1 MISNRQKII
10 LRILLE
16 SDTYL
21 DSEYFS
27 YRLDISTKTVQN
39 EMKILEEYL
48 RRTKIQLISK
58 RGFGYAITVKDA
70 KDKEELYQR
79 IYEFSPLED
88 TVTQKAF
95 IICYLLLQEDYVTQ
109 EMLSIHLYSPKRA
122 IVKLVDE
129 IKSSTKENKLNLQ
142 IKPGKGY
149 LFEGDEYA
157 KRLAFT
163 RYFEILQSHRTLEYL
178 FKTSFGFSIEDLPV
192 QKFEMIRKIVNKY
205 NIAISEVNLNSLR
218 IYMALSYNR
227 ISHGHRIETVVSR
240 LKIFNRLI
248 APSEEMLE
256 LIEVEQEPFEAQF
269 LSLFISLL
277 YEKSQLD
284 QLYKDQFMT
293 SYSKNSN
300 LVTNYMDQIFEP
312 YNNLIDSPI
321 NLNKKL
327 ALLLIMVTNQKNI
340 GFLERDIDLVTVDD
354 EMMIAL
360 ECAILFAEYVESEQ
374 NVKFNRNDI
383 LTFAFFFNNEFSYAP
398 TVDRRTLMIVSEKGE
413 AIAQALARRLR
424 KEVEQYTYA
433 INISNTIDANE
444 LRQQNL
450 MIVTDMERFAQGESN
465 VIFYPNLSDY
475 ETIIPNLKFRILDKN
490 ERLLL
495 LLDHI
500 KQDRF
505 FYNAPIKNIKE
516 VINFIADEEKLNSMQ
531 RVELR
536 KEVNDCHDRYFT
548 SVRQQAAIIRF
559 YDEKRTE
566 ASIMIII
573 PAKAFTWNGSKV
585 KIIFVFLFPKKYP
598 PLMLLA
604 NPLTMILANGS
615 LMHRLVQSKSVDEF
629 KKYILR
635 VN

>member
-1 MISNRQKII
+1 MITNRQKII

-16 SDTYL
+16 SDTFL

-48 RRTKIQLISK
+48 RRTKIQLTSK
-58 RGFGYAITVKDA
+58 RGFGYAIAVNDA

-95 IICYLLLQEDYVTQ
+95 IICFLLLQDDYVTQ

-129 IKSSTKENKLNLQ
+129 IKSSAKENKLVLQ

-149 LFEGDEYA
+149 LFEGEEYA

-178 FKTSFGFSIEDLPV
+178 FKTLFGFSIDDLPL
-192 QKFEMIRKIVNKY
+192 QKYEHLRRIIKKY

-218 IYMALSYNR
+218 IYIALSYNR
-227 ISHGHRIETVVSR
+227 ISRGHIINVVVSR
-240 LKIFNRLI
+240 LKITNTLVF
-248 APSEEMLE
+248 PSNEILE
-256 LIEVEQEPFEAQF
+256 LIGAENHHYEIQF
-269 LSLFISLL
+269 LALLISLL

-293 SYSKNSN
+293 YYSNNSN
-300 LVTNYMDQIFEP
+300 LVTNFMDQTFEP
-312 YNNLIDSPI
+312 YNSLIDSPI

-340 GFLERDIDLVTVDD
+340 GFLERDIELITIDD

-374 NVKFNRNDI
+374 SVKFNQNDI

-398 TVDRRTLMIVSEKGE
+398 TVDRRTLMIASEKGE
-413 AIAQALARRLR
+413 AIALSLARRLR

-433 INISNTIDANE
+433 INVSNMIDANQ
-444 LRQQNL
+444 LDQPNL
-450 MIVTDMERFAQGESN
+450 MIVTDMERFATTNNN
-465 VIFYPNLSDY
+465 VIYYPNLSDY
-475 ETIIPNLKFRILDKN
+475 EAIVPNLKFRILDKN
-490 ERLLL
+490 ERLLV
-495 LLDHI
+495 LLDHVEE
-500 KQDRF
+500 KRF
-505 FYNAPIKNIKE
+505 FNNVHLKNIKD
-516 VINFIADEEKLNSMQ
+516 VINFIADNENMNSIQ
-531 RVELR
+531 RVILR
-536 KEVNDCHDRYFT
+536 KEVHDNHERYYS

-559 YDEKRTE
+559 YDEERTE

-573 PAKAFTWNGSKV
+573 PSKAFTWNGSKV
-585 KIIFVFLFPKKYP
+585 KIIIVFLFPKKYP

-615 LMHRLVQSKSVDEF
+615 LMHRLVQSKNVEEF

>member
-1 MISNRQKII
+1 MITNRQKII

-58 RGFGYAITVKDA
+58 RGFGYSITVKDA

-95 IICYLLLQEDYVTQ
+95 IICYLLLQDDYVTQ

-129 IKSSTKENKLNLQ
+129 IKSSTKENKLILQ

-178 FKTSFGFSIEDLPV
+178 FKTSFGFSIEDLPI
-192 QKFEMIRKIVNKY
+192 QKFEMIRKIIHKY
-205 NIAISEVNLNSLR
+205 AITISEVNLNSLR
-218 IYMALSYNR
+218 IYMALTHNR
-227 ISHGHRIETVVSR
+227 ISRKHRIDNVVSR
-240 LKIFNRLI
+240 LKIFTSLI
-248 APSEEMLE
+248 RPSEEILD
-256 LIEVEQEPFEAQF
+256 LIDVNDSFEVQF

-293 SYSKNSN
+293 SYSNNSN
-300 LVTNYMDQIFEP
+300 LVTNFMDQMFEP
-312 YNNLIDSPI
+312 YNNLIESPI

-327 ALLLIMVTNQKNI
+327 ALLLIMLTNQKNI

-360 ECAILFAEYVESEQ
+360 ECAILFAEFVESEQ

-383 LTFAFFFNNEFSYAP
+383 LTFAFFFNNEFTYAP

-413 AIAQALARRLR
+413 AIAHALARRLR
-424 KEVEQYTYA
+424 REVEQYTYT
-433 INISNTIDANE
+433 ININNTINANQ

-450 MIVTDMERFAQGESN
+450 MIVTDMERFAQAENN

-475 ETIIPNLKFRILDKN
+475 ETIVPNLKFRILDKN
-490 ERLLL
+490 ERLLV

-500 KQDRF
+500 KANRF
-505 FYNAPIKNIKE
+505 FNNVSVKNIKE
-516 VINFIADEEKLNSMQ
+516 VINFIADVEMLNSFQ
-531 RVELR
+531 RVTLR
-536 KEVNDCHDRYFT
+536 KEVQDYHERYFS
-548 SVRQQAAIIRF
+548 SVRQQAALIRF
-559 YDEKRTE
+559 YDEERVE
-566 ASIMIII
+566 PSIMIIV

-585 KIIFVFLFPKKYP
+585 KIIFVFMFPKKYP
-598 PLMLLA
+598 QLMLLA

-629 KKYILR
+629 KRHILR
-635 VN
+635 IN